1 MIMGVDIST
10 RVIYGYKIDTDKFM
24 NFIEDNQIEDI
35 YVWME
40 EQGEY
45 CKCEF
50 FTENHYYDIED
61 SNIYFGIN
69 IWNKITAQLL
79 TEIDRDRKSE
89 LQDEMYHIFGANWL
103 DMLDE
108 QGIEPELQIFAEVW

>member
-1 MIMGVDIST
+1 MGVDIDA
-10 RVIYGYKIDTDKFM
+10 RVVYGYEIDTDKFLSWLQ
-24 NFIEDNQIEDI
+24 EKEIEDI
-35 YVWME
+35 WEWME
-40 EQGEY
+40 EQGAY
-45 CKCEF
+45 SKGGF
-50 FTENHYYDIED
+50 FVENHYCDIEY

-89 LQDEMYHIFGANWL
+89 LQDEMYRIFGDKWDYFL
-103 DMLDE
+103 YR